1 MRHPSSFA
9 DTVAVLEE
17 VFRPCLV
24 MGQVVRAHRRAP
36 SRAPDPFPATVCD
49 CSEERSRVVSF
60 WVDDRLWCV
69 DFCFHCSLGRPTGA
83 LQSLARSDLPEGFLA
98 THTVVADTRDKP
110 FLVDEGQA
118 VWKNALV
125 EAGMADWREQE
136 RAEIWEAAA
145 EHFACGNGPMTQ
157 GSRSH
162 FRGAPAWIQW
172 PIHPAPACPRCQA
185 PMVFLA
191 QLAED
196 LGFHW
201 GDAGDAYVF
210 HCPDH
215 PEHGHVEAQTH

>member
-1 MRHPSSFA
+1 MCR
-9 DTVAVLEE
+9 TVLQVATLSGGGGRDVLS
-17 VFRPCLV
+17 L
-24 MGQVVRAHRRAP
+24 
-36 SRAPDPFPATVCD
+36 S
-49 CSEERSRVVSF
+49 
-60 WVDDRLWCV
+60 WLDDRLWCV

-98 THTVVADTRDKP
+98 THTVVADTQDKP

-118 VWKNALV
+118 VWKNALAA
-125 EAGMADWREQE
+125 AGMADWREQE

-196 LGFHW
+196 LGVPL
-201 GDAGDAYVF
+201 GGCRGCLRVPLPRPSRARACRSPDALKIE
-210 HCPDH
+210 
-215 PEHGHVEAQTH
+215 PEHHFSSKTEYDLTKVKCIFGKAF